1 MTDSKIIVRYFE
13 DFGRMGSLDSTFA
26 CTELELRALKAWG
39 SYHHGEVLGK
49 HSDITGTFND
59 KTLAVL
65 TSDVNFVDK
74 ALEYGLV
81 DDCPYASDIAD
92 ALDNWPERIS
102 RLEVALSA
110 EELRV
115 IIAEWGITPPDDDD
129 ERGRDE
135 DGNALT

>member
-39 SYHHGEVLGK
+39 SYHHGEALGK

-59 KTLAVL
+59 KTLVVL
-65 TSDVNFVDK
+65 TSDVDFVDK

>member
-1 MTDSKIIVRYFE
+1 MTDSKIIVRYSE
-13 DFGRMGSLDSTFA
+13 NFGRMGSLDSTFA

-49 HSDITGTFND
+49 HSDITGTFSD
-59 KTLAVL
+59 ETLAVL
-65 TSDVNFVDK
+65 TSDVDFVDK

-81 DDCPYASDIAD
+81 DDCPYGSEIAD

>member
-1 MTDSKIIVRYFE
+1 MTDSKIIVRYSE
-13 DFGRMGSLDSTFA
+13 NFGRMGSLGSTFA

-49 HSDITGTFND
+49 HSDITGTFSD
-59 KTLAVL
+59 ETLAVL